1 MFLIESSSTVLDYSS
16 IAALSAVIETQG
28 FQSAADKLFIT
39 QSAVSQ
45 RIKSLENYYGEP
57 VLIRSLPYQPTK
69 LGLMLIGHYKR
80 VTILEDS
87 LQETISLQNHVP
99 TISIAISRD
108 SLETWFVDV
117 IKKLKILPFIQLEII
132 ADDQELTLEYLQK
145 GLVSACAST
154 TEKQISGCE
163 CMFMGYFNYVFV
175 SSPDFKKKYFSKN
188 KSNEDNLIN
197 APGVIFDNND
207 KLHNDYL
214 KHYFNINNSNIKYH
228 TVPSV
233 KGFRLFA
240 ENGYAC
246 ALIPELDILSEL
258 AQKKLV
264 KIFPDKPW
272 KMPMYWHHWSIENI
286 IHHKFNEL
294 VCRIGRKLLHQK

>member
-1 MFLIESSSTVLDYSS
+1 MLDYSA

-39 QSAVSQ
+39 QSAISQ

-69 LGLMLIGHYKR
+69 LGLMLLGHYKR

-87 LQETISLQNHVP
+87 LQEKISVQSHVP
-99 TISIAISRD
+99 SISIAINRD
-108 SLETWFVDV
+108 SLETWFVEV
-117 IKKLKILPFIQLEII
+117 IKKLKSLPFIKLEII

-145 GLVSACAST
+145 GLVSACVST
-154 TEKQISGCE
+154 TEKPLSGCDSK
-163 CMFMGYFNYVFV
+163 FLGYFNYVLV
-175 SSPDFKKKYFSKN
+175 ASNEFKEKYFSKN
-188 KSNEDNLIN
+188 KNIENLLLD
-197 APGVIFDNND
+197 APAVIFDNKD
-207 KLHNDYL
+207 KLHHDYL
-214 KHYFNINNSNIKYH
+214 KYYFNINHTMTEYH

-240 ENGYAC
+240 ENGYAY

-272 KMPMYWHHWSIENI
+272 KMPIYWHNWSIENVI
-286 IHHKFNEL
+286 YQKFNNL
-294 VCRIGRKLLHQK
+294 VISVGYKLLHQK